1 MDRVAPGI
9 VVLNGWAASPK
20 AWSLCD
26 FMARPAPDG
35 RAPRLYS
42 YVDQLE
48 GRHEREFAQGG
59 RFVVVGWSMGGS
71 SALRIAYRY
80 TGSIAGLVLIAATP
94 RMMEDVDAGWDGMSP
109 RRLEVLRRGLEL
121 THGQGLFGPPE
132 GLPNPYMMDAPENLE
147 RGLRYLRETDL
158 RDDLERTFRNGCN
171 FPVHIFQSDRD
182 GIVHCS
188 NARYLKRIFAAA
200 KVTVVDGCEHALP
213 IHLPTAIDEAVRHM
227 CACEIT
233 NLGLT

>member
-1 MDRVAPGI
+1 M
-9 VVLNGWAASPK
+9 LNGWAASLK

-26 FMARPAPDG
+26 FMTRPAPDG
-35 RAPRLYS
+35 RTPSLYS
-42 YVDQLE
+42 YVDQLD
-48 GRHEREFAQGG
+48 GLHEREFAHGG

-71 SALRIAYRY
+71 SALRVACKY
-80 TGSIAGLVLIAATP
+80 TDSIAGLVLLAATP
-94 RMMEDVDAGWDGMSP
+94 RMMEDANTEWDGMSP

-182 GIVHCS
+182 GIVRSS
-188 NARYLKRIFAAA
+188 NAWYLKRIFADAH
-200 KVTVVDGCEHALP
+200 TTIVDGGEHALP
-213 IHLPTAIDEAVRHM
+213 IYLPKAIDEAVRQT
-227 CACEIT
+227 CGI
-233 NLGLT
+233 NVFSFG